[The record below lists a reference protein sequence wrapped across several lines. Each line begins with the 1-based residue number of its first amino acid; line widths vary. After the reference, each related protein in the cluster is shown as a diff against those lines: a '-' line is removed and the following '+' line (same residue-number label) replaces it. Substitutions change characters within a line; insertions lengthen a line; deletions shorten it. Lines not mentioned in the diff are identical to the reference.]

1 MFRSYRL
8 YYAFNRFSG
17 LTKFTKDYYKILKI
31 PDTATQADIRIAY
44 LKLAS
49 RYHPE
54 SQTKDEAKYSEVREA
69 FQVLSDTSLK
79 IEFDKQQQNSN
90 GQENYEFKSSQQEQE
105 TTQKQEIE
113 IQFLFKKGDTTF
125 PFKLDVS
132 KQKQLSK
139 EELEKISVYHMK
151 KFMVIDGGFN
161 KFFKDNISQL
171 EKGLSWIIAIL
182 SIIAKKK

>member
-8 YYAFNRFSG
+8 YQAFNRFSG

-31 PDTATQADIRIAY
+31 PTTATQADIRIAY

-49 RYHPE
+49 RYHPD

-79 IEFDKQQQNSN
+79 MEFDKQQESSN
-90 GQENYEFKSSQQEQE
+90 GQEFKSSQQKQG
-105 TTQKQEIE
+105 TAQKEEIE

-125 PFKLDVS
+125 PFKLDVF

-139 EELEKISVYHMK
+139 EELENISVYHMK

-161 KFFKDNISQL
+161 KFFKENISQL
-171 EKGLSWIIAIL
+171 VKGLSWIIAIL